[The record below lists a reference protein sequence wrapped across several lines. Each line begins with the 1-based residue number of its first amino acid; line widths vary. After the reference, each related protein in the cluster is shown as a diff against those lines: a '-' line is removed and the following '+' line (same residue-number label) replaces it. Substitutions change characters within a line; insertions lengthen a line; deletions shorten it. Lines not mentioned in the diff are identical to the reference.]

1 MKFNVKKPDTTAQEE
16 FYTDADMTASADD
29 DDASMS
35 DIDFGFEDQ
44 MPSDDGQEDAIMFGH
59 ELDDDDADE
68 TEADD
73 AETADDDDAIDATDA
88 TDAADEAD
96 AIADTDD
103 AEAPAETAES
113 VTPAPVKA
121 VKNKTVKTKTAKTKT
136 KAVKAKADAVYT
148 VASYSTD
155 DDDIDI
161 ATYASQ
167 EEAVKAVIKDFT
179 KELSKPEVFMNL
191 DGDVVFNTEKTVIKT
206 SSGKKIWKIK
216 A

>member
-1 MKFNVKKPDTTAQEE
+1 MKFNVKKPETTAQEE

-29 DDASMS
+29 DAAMS

-59 ELDDDDADE
+59 ELDDDDA
-68 TEADD
+68 
-73 AETADDDDAIDATDA
+73 
-88 TDAADEAD
+88 
-96 AIADTDD
+96 
-103 AEAPAETAES
+103 EAPSETVA
-113 VTPAPVKA
+113 PAPVKT
-121 VKNKTVKTKTAKTKT
+121 VKTKTVKTKTAKTKT
-136 KAVKAKADAVYT
+136 KAVKAKADAIYT

>member
-1 MKFNVKKPDTTAQEE
+1 MKFNVKKPETTAQEE

-29 DDASMS
+29 DAAMS

-59 ELDDDDADE
+59 ELDDDDA
-68 TEADD
+68 
-73 AETADDDDAIDATDA
+73 
-88 TDAADEAD
+88 
-96 AIADTDD
+96 
-103 AEAPAETAES
+103 EAPAETESAET

-121 VKNKTVKTKTAKTKT
+121 VKPKTVKTKTAKTKT

-206 SSGKKIWKIK
+206 ASGKKIWKIK

>member
-1 MKFNVKKPDTTAQEE
+1 MKFNVKKPETTTQEE

-29 DDASMS
+29 DAAMS

-59 ELDDDDADE
+59 ELDDDADDADD
-68 TEADD
+68 TDD
-73 AETADDDDAIDATDA
+73 AETADDDETDA
-88 TDAADEAD
+88 TDAIAD
-96 AIADTDD
+96 ADDT
-103 AEAPAETAES
+103 EAPAETESAES
-113 VTPAPVKA
+113 VTPAPVKTA
-121 VKNKTVKTKTAKTKT
+121 KPKTVKTKTAKTKT

>member
-1 MKFNVKKPDTTAQEE
+1 MKFNVKKPETTAQEE

-29 DDASMS
+29 DAAMS

-59 ELDDDDADE
+59 ELDDD
-68 TEADD
+68 ADD
-73 AETADDDDAIDATDA
+73 ADDADDTDDDDETDA
-88 TDAADEAD
+88 TDAADETDTIAD
-96 AIADTDD
+96 ADDT
-103 AEAPAETAES
+103 EAPAETESAET
-113 VTPAPVKA
+113 VTPAPAKTA
-121 VKNKTVKTKTAKTKT
+121 KPKTVKTKTAKTKT

-206 SSGKKIWKIK
+206 ASGKKIWKIK

>member
-88 TDAADEAD
+88 TDATDAADEAD
-96 AIADTDD
+96 AIADADD
-103 AEAPAETAES
+103 AEAPAET
-113 VTPAPVKA
+113 VTPAPVKT
-121 VKNKTVKTKTAKTKT
+121 VKPKTVKTKTAKAKT

>member
-1 MKFNVKKPDTTAQEE
+1 MKFNVKKPETTAQEE

-29 DDASMS
+29 DAAMS

-59 ELDDDDADE
+59 ELDDDDADDTDDTE
-68 TEADD
+68 TDD
-73 AETADDDDAIDATDA
+73 AETADDDETDATDA
-88 TDAADEAD
+88 TDETD
-96 AIADTDD
+96 AIADADD
-103 AEAPAETAES
+103 TEAPAETESAES

-121 VKNKTVKTKTAKTKT
+121 VKTKAVKTKTAKTKT
-136 KAVKAKADAVYT
+136 KAVKAKADAIYT

>member
-1 MKFNVKKPDTTAQEE
+1 MKFNVKKPETTAQEE

-29 DDASMS
+29 DAAMS

-59 ELDDDDADE
+59 ELDDND
-68 TEADD
+68 
-73 AETADDDDAIDATDA
+73 ADDDE
-88 TDAADEAD
+88 TDAADETD
-96 AIADTDD
+96 AIADADD
-103 AEAPAETAES
+103 AEAPAETAETAES
-113 VTPAPVKA
+113 VTPAPVKTA
-121 VKNKTVKTKTAKTKT
+121 KTKAVKTKTAKTKT
-136 KAVKAKADAVYT
+136 KAVKAKADAIYT

>member
-1 MKFNVKKPDTTAQEE
+1 MKFNVKKPETTAQEE

-29 DDASMS
+29 DAAMS

-59 ELDDDDADE
+59 ELDDDDADDADD
-68 TEADD
+68 TDDTDDTDD
-73 AETADDDDAIDATDA
+73 AETADDDDATDATDA
-88 TDAADEAD
+88 TDETDV
-96 AIADTDD
+96 IADDDD
-103 AEAPAETAES
+103 AEAPSETVA
-113 VTPAPVKA
+113 PAPVKT
-121 VKNKTVKTKTAKTKT
+121 VKTKTVKTKTAKTKT
-136 KAVKAKADAVYT
+136 KAVKAKADAIYT

>member
-1 MKFNVKKPDTTAQEE
+1 MKFNVKKPETTAQEE

-29 DDASMS
+29 DAAMS

-59 ELDDDDADE
+59 ELDDD
-68 TEADD
+68 ADD
-73 AETADDDDAIDATDA
+73 AETADDDDATDATDA
-88 TDAADEAD
+88 TDETD
-96 AIADTDD
+96 AIADDD
-103 AEAPAETAES
+103 AEAPAETESAES

-121 VKNKTVKTKTAKTKT
+121 VKTKTVKTKTAKTKT

-161 ATYASQ
+161 ATYPSQ

-191 DGDVVFNTEKTVIKT
+191 NGDVVFNTEKTVIKT

>member
-1 MKFNVKKPDTTAQEE
+1 MKFNVKKPETTAQEE

-29 DDASMS
+29 DATMS

-59 ELDDDDADE
+59 ELDDDADDADD
-68 TEADD
+68 TDD
-73 AETADDDDAIDATDA
+73 AETADDDETDA
-88 TDAADEAD
+88 TDAADETDVIAD
-96 AIADTDD
+96 ADDT
-103 AEAPAETAES
+103 EAPAETESAES
-113 VTPAPVKA
+113 VMPAPVKT
-121 VKNKTVKTKTAKTKT
+121 VKTKTVKTKTAKTKT

>member
-1 MKFNVKKPDTTAQEE
+1 MKFNVKKPETTAQEE

-29 DDASMS
+29 DAAMS

-59 ELDDDDADE
+59 ELDDDDADDV
-68 TEADD
+68 EADD
-73 AETADDDDAIDATDA
+73 AETADDDATDAADATDA
-88 TDAADEAD
+88 TDETD
-96 AIADTDD
+96 AIADVDD
-103 AEAPAETAES
+103 TEAPAETETAET

-121 VKNKTVKTKTAKTKT
+121 VKTKAVKTKTAKTKT

-206 SSGKKIWKIK
+206 ASGKKIWKIK